1 MNGIKICGT
10 GSAIPA
16 AAVSNA
22 DLARIVRTDDEWIR
36 SRTGIER
43 RHVAKKETHLS
54 LCTEAARSALA
65 QANLD
70 PSQIGVCIVATFT
83 PDTIVPSAACLLQ
96 RELSLPQDCMCFDLN
111 AACSG
116 FLYALHTAECL
127 LAASPYRHALIVG
140 GECLSRV
147 LDWRD
152 RSTCI
157 LFGDGAGAAVAS
169 FSPENTGLHAVVGC
183 SGDDRILRVCGPGL
197 REKPHV
203 SMEGQAVFRFAVEAV
218 PRCIGQ
224 VLERTGLTI
233 GDIDQVV
240 FHQANAR
247 IIDLAARKCRIPPH
261 KVSKNIAEYGNT
273 SAASV
278 PILLDEL
285 HRSGKLPSGFRAL
298 CVAFGGGLT
307 WAGALLEFE

>member
-96 RELSLPQDCMCFDLN
+96 RELSLPQTLSAN
-111 AACSG
+111 AM
-116 FLYALHTAECL
+116 LE
-127 LAASPYRHALIVG
+127 
-140 GECLSRV
+140 
-147 LDWRD
+147 
-152 RSTCI
+152 
-157 LFGDGAGAAVAS
+157 AVS
-169 FSPENTGLHAVVGC
+169 LTVSPEKWEETISKISAKEWQK
-183 SGDDRILRVCGPGL
+183 D
-197 REKPHV
+197 EV
-203 SMEGQAVFRFAVEAV
+203 SE
-218 PRCIGQ
+218 
-224 VLERTGLTI
+224 
-233 GDIDQVV
+233 
-240 FHQANAR
+240 
-247 IIDLAARKCRIPPH
+247 
-261 KVSKNIAEYGNT
+261 
-273 SAASV
+273 
-278 PILLDEL
+278 
-285 HRSGKLPSGFRAL
+285 
-298 CVAFGGGLT
+298 
-307 WAGALLEFE
+307 